1 MHTIAFIRLLSKKL
15 SVFKLIQDNYKP
27 CFAISRFLCRM
38 IADLQWRGIYMYNVM
53 ITGAGKIGSLI
64 ACLLTESGSYQ
75 VHLVDVD
82 FNGSDVK
89 RLLSALPKVKTVAL
103 DVKDQQAT
111 QSYME
116 KNNIVAVISSLPYF
130 LNTYVA
136 AAAKA
141 AKANYFDLTE
151 DTAVTEA
158 VKEIAQGAETA
169 FVPQCGLAP
178 GFISIAANSLMQE
191 FEACHHVKLRVG
203 ALPQNANNALHYSLT
218 WSTDGV
224 INEYGNLC
232 YGIKYGKAVTLAPLE
247 GLEAIQIDGCE
258 YEAFNTSG
266 GLGSLAE
273 LYAGKVQTMNY
284 KTMRYPGHCQKM
296 RFLMNDLRLNED
308 RPTLKRILEN
318 AIPKTYQDLVIVY
331 VTVEGIK
338 RGELTEKN
346 YVKKIYPEV
355 IAGLEWSA
363 IQVSTAS
370 GVCAV
375 VDLVLG
381 QANEYK
387 GLIYQENFPLSAVLE
402 NRFGRCYA

>member
-1 MHTIAFIRLLSKKL
+1 
-15 SVFKLIQDNYKP
+15 
-27 CFAISRFLCRM
+27 
-38 IADLQWRGIYMYNVM
+38 MYNVM

-64 ACLLTESGSYQ
+64 ACLLSDSGSYQ
-75 VHLVDVD
+75 IHLADVE

-89 RLLSALPKVKTVAL
+89 RLLAALPEIKTVAL

-111 QSYME
+111 EAYLT
-116 KNNIVAVISSLPYF
+116 KHNIIAVISSLPYF

-136 AAAKA
+136 KAAKA
-141 AKANYFDLTE
+141 AKAHYFDLTE
-151 DTAVTEA
+151 DTAVTEE
-158 VKEIAQGAETA
+158 VKAIALNAETA

-191 FEACHHVKLRVG
+191 FDQCHHAKLRVG
-203 ALPQNANNALHYSLT
+203 ALPQHANNALQYSLT

-224 INEYGNLC
+224 INEYGNPC
-232 YGIKYGKAVTLAPLE
+232 YGIEYGKAVTMAPLE

-273 LYAGKVQTMNY
+273 LYTGKVQTMNY
-284 KTMRYPGHCQKM
+284 KTMRYPGHCEKI
-296 RFLMNDLRLNED
+296 RLLMNDLRLNED
-308 RPTLKRILEN
+308 RVTLKRILEN
-318 AIPKTYQDLVIVY
+318 AIPKTYQDIVIVY

-338 RGELTEKN
+338 HGELTEKS
-346 YVKKIYPEV
+346 YVKKVYPE
-355 IAGLEWSA
+355 IIRGLEWSA

-381 QANEYK
+381 QSNEYK
-387 GLIYQENFPLSAVLE
+387 GLVLQEKFQLASVLE
-402 NRFGRCYA
+402 NRFGQYYA

>member
-1 MHTIAFIRLLSKKL
+1 
-15 SVFKLIQDNYKP
+15 
-27 CFAISRFLCRM
+27 
-38 IADLQWRGIYMYNVM
+38 MYNVM

-64 ACLLTESGSYQ
+64 ACLLADSGAYQ
-75 VHLVDVD
+75 VHLVDVE

-89 RLLSALPKVKTVAL
+89 RLLDALPEIKTVAL
-103 DVKDQQAT
+103 DVKDEQST
-111 QSYME
+111 QTYLE
-116 KNNIVAVISSLPYF
+116 KNNIIAVISSLPYF
-130 LNTYVA
+130 LNTHVA
-136 AAAKA
+136 QAAKA
-141 AKANYFDLTE
+141 AKAHYFDLTE
-151 DTAVTEA
+151 DTAVTDA
-158 VKEIAQGAETA
+158 VKTIALNAETA

-191 FEACHHVKLRVG
+191 FDHCHHAKLRVG
-203 ALPQNANNALHYSLT
+203 ALPQRANNALHYSLT

-224 INEYGNLC
+224 INEYGNPC
-232 YGIKYGKAVTLAPLE
+232 YGIEAGKPVTMAPLE

-273 LYAGKVQTMNY
+273 LYEGKVYSMNY
-284 KTMRYPGHCQKM
+284 KTMRYPGHCEKM
-296 RFLMNDLRLNED
+296 RLLMNDLRLNDD
-308 RPTLKRILEN
+308 RITLKRILEN
-318 AIPKTYQDLVIVY
+318 AIPKTYQDIVIVY

-338 RGELTEKN
+338 RGELTEKS
-346 YVKKIYPEV
+346 YVKKIYPET
-355 IAGLEWSA
+355 IRGLEWSA

-387 GLIYQENFPLSAVLE
+387 GLILQEKFQLSSVLE
-402 NRFGRCYA
+402 NRFGRYYA